1 MTISTREPH
10 RAQVQHLSCPHC
22 GLPVDTPCTPH
33 RRFILETA
41 VRLLAG
47 AALVLML
54 VPLGIVAWKSCANF
68 LSDRESHSVLFQPLE
83 DWTRY

>member
-1 MTISTREPH
+1 MTVLTREPA
-10 RAQVQHLSCPHC
+10 RAHVQHPSCPHC
-22 GLPVDTPCTPH
+22 GRPVDALRTSH
-33 RRFILETA
+33 LRFILETA

-47 AALVLML
+47 AALALML

-68 LSDRESHSVLFQPLE
+68 LSNRESHSILFQPLE